1 MKKLLMLVVVAAI
14 GCTNDAQAEDQKR
27 GAVSQMDRL
36 IEALI
41 QQESSGR
48 DHAIGDKKFDPD
60 RRAYG
65 CLQIRKTCI
74 DDVNRRY
81 GTTYTAKD
89 CLGNRE
95 LSKWVCVMY
104 IQMYATQE
112 RLGHK
117 PTLQDMA
124 RIWNGGPN
132 GWKRKATLK
141 YWSQVQTRL

>member
-1 MKKLLMLVVVAAI
+1 MKVLMLMLVLI
-14 GCTNDAQAEDQKR
+14 TTGCTTAQAEDQR
-27 GAVSQMDRL
+27 EASQMDKL
-36 IEALI
+36 VDALI
-41 QQESSGR
+41 LQESSGN
-48 DHAIGDKKFDPD
+48 DYAIGDKKYSSE

-81 GTTYTAKD
+81 GTTLKAED

-95 LSKWVCVMY
+95 LSKKVCRAY
-104 IQMYATQE
+104 INMYATQTK
-112 RLGHK
+112 LGHK

-141 YWSQVQTRL
+141 YWSQVQARL